1 MKAVAMSK
9 GTEKPDAVAPDEGA
23 RSFSII
29 LQQLGEGTLH
39 TELSETLRDMVKQ
52 LEHHAEDFGKAKGTL
67 TLVLTIGADRESG
80 MVAIVPDV
88 KTKLPKPARKTG
100 IFWRNGSGNL
110 VPENPRQQ
118 KLPLAAVPQ
127 AQTRSVVI
135 TTPGERSVPTT

>member
-1 MKAVAMSK
+1 MNGVAAMSK
-9 GTEKPDAVAPDEGA
+9 EKTGGETPIEEGA

-39 TELSETLRDMVKQ
+39 SELSETLRDMVRQ

-100 IFWRNGSGNL
+100 IFWRNGAGNL

-127 AQTRSVVI
+127 AATRAA
-135 TTPGERSVPTT
+135 PLRDPEDRSVPNT